1 MDVTLSNKQKIQ
13 VMNYEQLNNLYKSLC
28 DKYKQLKES
37 TTDSKKIDELTDI
50 SERLR
55 VIERYLPSLEIIIH
69 FIKEVEED
77 LNKL

>member
-1 MDVTLSNKQKIQ
+1 
-13 VMNYEQLNNLYKSLC
+13 MNYEQLNNLYESLC
-28 DKYKQLKES
+28 DKYEQLKES

-69 FIKEVEED
+69 VIKEVEKD
-77 LNKL
+77 LNTL

>member
-1 MDVTLSNKQKIQ
+1 
-13 VMNYEQLNNLYKSLC
+13 MNYEQLNNLYESLC
-28 DKYKQLKES
+28 DKYEQVKRS

-69 FIKEVEED
+69 VIKEVEKD
-77 LNKL
+77 LNTL

>member
-1 MDVTLSNKQKIQ
+1 
-13 VMNYEQLNNLYKSLC
+13 MNYEQLTNLYESLC
-28 DKYKQLKES
+28 DKYEQLRES

-69 FIKEVEED
+69 LIKEVEKD

>member
-1 MDVTLSNKQKIQ
+1 
-13 VMNYEQLNNLYKSLC
+13 MNYEQLNNLYESLC
-28 DKYKQLKES
+28 DKYEQLKES

-50 SERLR
+50 SERLN

-69 FIKEVEED
+69 LIKEVEKD